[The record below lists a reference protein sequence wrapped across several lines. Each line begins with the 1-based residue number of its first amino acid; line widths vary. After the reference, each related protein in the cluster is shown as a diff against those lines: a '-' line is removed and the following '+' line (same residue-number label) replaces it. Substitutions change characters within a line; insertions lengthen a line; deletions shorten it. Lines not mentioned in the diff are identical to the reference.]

1 MSSALSVYA
10 GLCWK
15 ETRQLVPLVAMLA
28 GTTFLVLLLWTFAGP
43 EAQRMINLRGDYLVF
58 LMPGLFAAGAG
69 AILVGQ
75 EKETRTLWW
84 NAAMPIDP
92 AVMIGCKMTI
102 AFAGLGAM
110 WLIAFALLLM
120 LPFDA
125 GTSAPLALADL
136 ARWVSYTLFLLATGF
151 YTAWRFQ
158 SAFTS
163 LLMLIPI
170 AFLPGIITSLASDPY
185 RRLTGRNYLVVD
197 KTLPLDLVIYLSMFG
212 LMLWFAFRAGQ
223 KTLAPSPANEELFG
237 TALSAYKPRLPKP
250 AVQEEASFRIPFSVL
265 VWQTL
270 HQNLIAWLFLAS
282 LVVAGVVALVI
293 FSRIHFDRLERL
305 PNVLIVV
312 ALAGGSGISWLGVA
326 AFAGDG
332 SSKRMRFLADRGVSP
347 TLAWLAR
354 HASTLSLFAL
364 VLFVYGLSTLFT
376 TSSGKPLSNLMP
388 VLSLAT
394 LTLVVFVIYGVSQW
408 VSQTIRI
415 VSANFVLA
423 PIVSVVVLLWFGFA
437 AIDLRASLP
446 WLLICASLPYL
457 ATWLAMRWHMDDQ
470 GPLRMMLAGLVTLAL
485 LVVLPLAP
493 SAYTVITWP
502 RVSSS
507 RIAALHAESQQLGPQ
522 RTPEPMMLKDKTNI
536 DDFEAPKTRIE
547 VDAYVRS
554 LLRRPQ
560 ELLAIGLSDADAA
573 TPLTISSDILE
584 TALNRASLATIQFKH
599 ASDDAEAK
607 ALLSEWIHSLTVI
620 TKRLRRSDSW
630 RDQEAADFVE
640 IWLIQT
646 LAHDPIAELRNE
658 SPFKETVAMLVDA
671 DSRNQARRR
680 AVLTRWK
687 RLQELAVSDKERASV
702 VYDPESLQ
710 PDMPPALRSYVAKA
724 ASDRLTVLALDMLD
738 AGAAGR
744 PTDEYRKAI
753 HELVASSRLPYDV
766 GPYSD
771 RIRVND
777 LIKAIDLR
785 QTIQYPANQWFA
797 GWEAI
802 PQIWSSQPGN
812 STAHNKHLLEVE
824 YASR

>member
-1 MSSALSVYA
+1 MSAASSVYA
-10 GLCWK
+10 GLFWK
-15 ETRQLVPLVAMLA
+15 ETRQIVPLVAMLA

-43 EAQRMINLRGDYLVF
+43 EAQRMIHLRGDYLLF

-92 AVMIGCKMTI
+92 AAMIGCKLAI
-102 AFAGLGAM
+102 ALAGLGAI
-110 WLIAFALLLM
+110 WLIAFSLLLM
-120 LPFDA
+120 LPFDV
-125 GTSAPLALADL
+125 GNSVPLASTDV

-151 YTAWRFQ
+151 FTAWRFQ

-163 LLMLIPI
+163 LLMLVPI
-170 AFLPGIITSLASDPY
+170 ALLPGIITTLTSNHY
-185 RRLTGRNYLVVD
+185 RRLTGQNYLVD
-197 KTLPLDLVIYLSMFG
+197 EKALPLDLVIHLSMFG
-212 LMLWFAFRAGQ
+212 LMLWLVFRAGQ
-223 KTLAPSPANEELFG
+223 KTLGPANEEPFG
-237 TALSAYKPRLPKP
+237 LALSDYKPRLPKP
-250 AVQEEASFRIPFSVL
+250 AVQEEASFRIPFSAL
-265 VWQTL
+265 VWQTF

-282 LVVAGVVALVI
+282 LVVAGAAALAV
-293 FSRIHFDRLERL
+293 FSRIHFDRYDLL
-305 PNVLIVV
+305 PHFLSVV

-347 TLAWLAR
+347 TLAWLTR
-354 HASTLSLFAL
+354 HAAAASFFAL
-364 VLFVYGLSTLFT
+364 VLFLYGLSTLFT
-376 TSSGKPLSNLMP
+376 ESSDKPLGDTMP

-423 PIVSVVVLLWFGFA
+423 PVVSGIVLLWLGFA
-437 AIDLRASLP
+437 ATDLRASLP
-446 WLLICASLPYL
+446 WLLTCASLPYF
-457 ATWLAMRWHMDDQ
+457 ATWLVMRWHMDDQ
-470 GPLRMMLAGLVTLAL
+470 GPLRMMFAGLVTLTL
-485 LVVLPLAP
+485 LVVLPLVP

-507 RIAALHAESQQLGPQ
+507 RIAALQVESQKLGIQ
-522 RTPEPMMLKDKTNI
+522 QAAEPMLLKSKADINLV
-536 DDFEAPKTRIE
+536 EAPRTRADIDE
-547 VDAYVRS
+547 YLRT
-554 LLRRPQ
+554 LHRRPQ
-560 ELLAIGLSDADAA
+560 DLLAIGIRDADAA
-573 TPLTISSDILE
+573 TPLGISSDILQ
-584 TALNRASLATIQFKH
+584 TAINRASLVTIQFKH

-607 ALLSEWIHSLTVI
+607 ALLSEWIHSLTII

-630 RDQEAADFVE
+630 DDQEAADFVE
-640 IWLIQT
+640 IWLVQT
-646 LAHDPIAELRNE
+646 LAQDPIAELRNE
-658 SPFKETVAMLVDA
+658 SPFKETAAMLVDV
-671 DSRNQARRR
+671 DNRNQARRR

-687 RLQELAVSDKERASV
+687 RLQELAVSDKQHSSV
-702 VYDPESLQ
+702 VYDPKSLQ
-710 PDMPPALRSYVAKA
+710 LDMPPALRSYLAKA

-738 AGAAGR
+738 ADAAGR

-753 HELVASSRLPYDV
+753 HELVSSSRIAYDV

-777 LIKAIDLR
+777 LNKAIDLM

-797 GWEAI
+797 GWEEI
-802 PQIWSSQPGN
+802 PKTWSSQPGN
-812 STAHNKHLLEVE
+812 STAHNKHLPEVE
-824 YASR
+824 YASK